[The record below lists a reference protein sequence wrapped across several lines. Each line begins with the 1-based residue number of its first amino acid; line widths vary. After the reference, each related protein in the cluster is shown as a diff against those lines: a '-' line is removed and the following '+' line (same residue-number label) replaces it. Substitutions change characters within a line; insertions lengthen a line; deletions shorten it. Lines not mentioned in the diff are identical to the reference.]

1 MSEEMNETIQSGITP
16 SLKDE
21 EITEQVKNSF
31 LDYAMSV
38 IVSRALPDVRDGL
51 KPVNRRIIYA
61 MNESGYT
68 PDKPFVKC
76 AKITGEV
83 MGKYHPHGDSS
94 IYTALVRL
102 AQYFSMRYPL
112 VDGHGNF
119 GTMDGD
125 EAAAARYTEAKL
137 KKLSLEMVKDIKYE
151 TVDFSPN
158 YDNTNLEPTVLPT
171 HFPNLL
177 VNGSDGIAVGMA
189 TKMPPHNLKEVI
201 DGIIAYRKNKD
212 ISVEE
217 LMKFIKGPDFPTGGI
232 IYGLNGIREAYATGK
247 GTFKLRAKTEII
259 EKKDGRSTI
268 IIREIPYQIIKSSI
282 VKHIGELY
290 REKKIEGITS
300 VKDFSKVDVDI
311 EIECKKDAIPSVIL
325 NQLFK
330 NTQLEI
336 SYGIINLA
344 IVNGVPKVLSLK
356 ELLQNYIDFQA
367 EIIERRT
374 RFLLD
379 RDEKRKHIL
388 EGLLICRDN
397 IDEVVAMVKASENK
411 EDFIKRAIESEF
423 KFSNAQAEAIFN
435 LQLGRL
441 THLEATKIIDEKT
454 QLEKNIEKY
463 HYILESRENILDVM
477 EKELLEIKNKYGD
490 ERKTEIST
498 QISSIDDEDLIPEED
513 VVFTLTNMGYIKRM
527 PISEFKR
534 QRRGGK
540 GVKGLTSYEDD
551 EVNKIIYSSTHTDI
565 LLFSNFGKV
574 YRIKGYTIPE
584 GSRTSKGVN
593 LVNILNLDKD
603 EKIISIVPTNEYEN
617 KYLFLATKKGLVKRT
632 KLEEFIRI
640 NSNGK
645 FAIKFNEDDTLLDV
659 KVTDGSSKIL
669 LAASNGQ
676 LCMFKEDKIR
686 QSGRT
691 SHGVYGMKLENSEL
705 ISLATSLEG
714 SLVLVISEKG
724 LGKLSPIDD
733 YRETNRNSK
742 GVKTIKITEKTGKL
756 CSMKVVNGDEDY
768 ISITKDGLVVRAA
781 LSDVRICGRN
791 SQGVKMVN
799 FKNEEDKVISITIV
813 PHEEFDEEENN
824 LTLDDEENEVL

>member
-1 MSEEMNETIQSGITP
+1 MSEEIKDVIESGITP

-51 KPVNRRIIYA
+51 KPVNRRIIYS

-68 PDKPFVKC
+68 PDKPFVKS

-83 MGKYHPHGDSS
+83 MGKYHPHGNAS

-112 VDGHGNF
+112 IDGHGNF

-125 EAAAARYTEAKL
+125 EAAAERYTEAKL
-137 KKLSLEMVKDIKYE
+137 KKLSLEMVRDIKYN

-158 YDNTNLEPTVLPT
+158 YDGTEIEPSVLPT

-189 TKMPPHNLKEVI
+189 TKMPPHNLREVI
-201 DGIIAYRKNKD
+201 DGIIAYRKNPD
-212 ISVEE
+212 ITVEE
-217 LMKFIKGPDFPTGGI
+217 LMKYIKGPDFPTGGI

-247 GTFKLRAKTEII
+247 GTFRLRAKTEIV

-268 IIREIPYQIIKSSI
+268 IIREIPYQVIKSSI
-282 VKHIGELY
+282 VKHVGELY

-300 VKDFSKVDVDI
+300 IKDFSKVDVDI
-311 EIECKKDAIPSVIL
+311 EIECKKDAIPSLIL

-356 ELLQNYIDFQA
+356 DLLKNYIDFQV
-367 EIIERRT
+367 EIIEKRT
-374 RFLLD
+374 NFLLD

-388 EGLLICRDN
+388 DGLLICRDN

-411 EDFIKRAIESEF
+411 EDFIRRATESEF
-423 KFSNAQAEAIFN
+423 HFSNAQAEAIFV

-441 THLEATKIIDEKT
+441 THLEATKLIDEKT
-454 QLEKNIEKY
+454 QLEKNIELY
-463 HYILESRENILDVM
+463 HHILESRENILDVM
-477 EKELLEIKNKYGD
+477 EKELLEIKEKYGD
-490 ERKTEIST
+490 DRKSEISN
-498 QISSIDDEDLIPEED
+498 QIVSI
-513 VVFTLTNMGYIKRM
+513 
-527 PISEFKR
+527 
-534 QRRGGK
+534 
-540 GVKGLTSYEDD
+540 DD
-551 EVNKIIYSSTHTDI
+551 EVNKIIYSNTHTDI

-574 YRIKGYTIPE
+574 YRIKGYSVPE
-584 GSRTSKGVN
+584 GSRSSKGVN
-593 LVNILNLDKD
+593 LINILNLDKG
-603 EKIISIVPTNEYEN
+603 ENIISIVPTSEYEN
-617 KYLFLATKKGLVKRT
+617 KYLFFATRKGLVKRT

-645 FAIKFNEDDTLLDV
+645 YAIKFNEDDTLLDV
-659 KVTDGSSKIL
+659 KVTDGNAKIL

-676 LCMFKEDKIR
+676 LCMFKEEQIR
-686 QSGRT
+686 VSGRT
-691 SHGVYGMKLENSEL
+691 SHGVFGMKLEGANL
-705 ISLATSLEG
+705 ISLATSNEG
-714 SLVLVISEKG
+714 NLVLVTSENG
-724 LGKLSPIDD
+724 LGKLSPIED
-733 YRETNRNSK
+733 YRETKRNSK
-742 GVKTIKITEKTGKL
+742 GVKTIKITDKTGDL
-756 CSMKVVNGDEDY
+756 CAMKVVNGDEDY
-768 ISITKDGLVVRAA
+768 VTITKDGLVVRAA

-799 FKNEEDKVISITIV
+799 FKNENDKVISITIV
-813 PHEEFDEEENN
+813 PHEEENDVEIEGDLSIN
-824 LTLDDEENEVL
+824 ENEDVSIEDIGEDL